1 MISAQALVALCEQHW
16 YDSALSMLNL
26 RLREGDDDPA
36 IVEAQ
41 RLATVAQRVL
51 SLDAEDFEEL
61 ADQVADRPW
70 ADRLRACGFPRGPRD
85 EQRGALT
92 SLVPLYQLMLEVLN
106 LRAERGE
113 PQALVVTAHLIG
125 EYLCQLAWEQQLG
138 HGGDPLVLAG
148 QVGERWGTDDPQ
160 CPHNSAMRATAKRAV
175 NASAGDQVG
184 FTSYLD
190 KFHSRLGDTLA
201 VCAMNHLTIEAGER
215 PDVGPTCPNPC
226 SWAVREDRATRR
238 DLDGRLRLALVYLD
252 SPLVALRHHAP
263 VGHFFGVPSVAEISQ
278 GWVHTWQKLTLQWP
292 DGSNPLIGAVPTHP
306 DEALPGLSA
315 LISTVAGHPVGQGSL
330 LREIGDD
337 IIKVLGGARA

>member
-1 MISAQALVALCEQHW
+1 MISAEALVALCEQHW
-16 YDSALSMLNL
+16 YDTALSMLNV

-36 IVEAQ
+36 IVEAH
-41 RLATVAQRVL
+41 RLAVVAQRVL
-51 SLDAEDFEEL
+51 SLDAEDFGEL
-61 ADQVADRPW
+61 ADSVADRPW
-70 ADRLRACGFPRGPRD
+70 AEQLRACSFPKGPRD
-85 EQRGALT
+85 EARGALA

-138 HGGDPLVLAG
+138 HGGDPLQLAG
-148 QVGERWGTDDPQ
+148 QVGERWGTDDPA
-160 CPHNSAMRATAKRAV
+160 CPHNSAMRATARRAV

-201 VCAMNHLTIEAGER
+201 VCAMNHETIEAGER

-226 SWAVREDRATRR
+226 SWALRWDRDTRR

-263 VGHFFGVPSVAEISQ
+263 VGHFFGVPSVAEISE
-278 GWVHTWQKLTLQWP
+278 GWVRTWQKLSIQWP
-292 DGSNPLIGAVPTHP
+292 DGSNPLVGAVPTDP

-330 LREIGDD
+330 LRQIGDD
-337 IIKVLGGARA
+337 IIAALARAQA